1 MACDIMSTPAG
12 AETSLGAGS
21 ESKMTWA
28 HGLIHICEDRRTD
41 ISIESNVMCVCVSE
55 WVSEWVRER
64 VSEWVSE
71 WVSEREREWER
82 ERVRESERD
91 LEVWEDGQ
99 NLHRR
104 DSGFAVML
112 GNLEQKNKSETHQM
126 PRVRVSVC
134 VCVCVREWINE
145 SVCALV
151 RECVC
156 VCVCACVSE
165 RMCVR

>member
-41 ISIESNVMCVCVSE
+41 ISIESNVMCV
-55 WVSEWVRER
+55 WV
-64 VSEWVSE
+64 WVSE
-71 WVSEREREWER
+71 WVS
-82 ERVRESERD
+82 ESERD

-134 VCVCVREWINE
+134 
-145 SVCALV
+145 
-151 RECVC
+151 
-156 VCVCACVSE
+156 ACVSGLM
-165 RMCVR
+165 RVCVH